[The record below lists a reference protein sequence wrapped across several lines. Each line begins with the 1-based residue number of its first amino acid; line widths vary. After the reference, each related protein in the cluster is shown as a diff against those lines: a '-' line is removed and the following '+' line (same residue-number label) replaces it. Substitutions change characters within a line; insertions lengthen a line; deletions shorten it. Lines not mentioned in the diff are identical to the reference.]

1 MEQIA
6 NERADGS
13 VREKLVETHVRFQ
26 QGQYEVIS
34 DVAAEHHISKS
45 TLVRYSVGRNL
56 DRYLSSIKFLDSK
69 QTEEVLRV
77 LMELNTNTLGVKN
90 ELNRIGANLNQ
101 RIKLMRQFKEEAN
114 KIKGNDLDSIMVRQ
128 REQEAL
134 QKEIDKAQ
142 RDFECIN
149 DMIADYEDV
158 LKEVGDVLWQ
168 LQK

>member
-1 MEQIA
+1 
-6 NERADGS
+6 
-13 VREKLVETHVRFQ
+13 
-26 QGQYEVIS
+26 
-34 DVAAEHHISKS
+34 
-45 TLVRYSVGRNL
+45 
-56 DRYLSSIKFLDSK
+56 
-69 QTEEVLRV
+69 
-77 LMELNTNTLGVKN
+77 
-90 ELNRIGANLNQ
+90 
-101 RIKLMRQFKEEAN
+101 MRQFKEEAN

-158 LKEVGDVLWQ
+158 LKEVGDVLWR